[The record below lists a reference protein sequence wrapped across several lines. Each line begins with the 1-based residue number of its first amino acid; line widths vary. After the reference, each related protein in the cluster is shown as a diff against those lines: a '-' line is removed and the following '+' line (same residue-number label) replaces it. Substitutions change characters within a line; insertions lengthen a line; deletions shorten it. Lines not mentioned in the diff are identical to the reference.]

1 MQVIVSGQLVIRTL
15 LHRAVQVKL
24 VMNGTSSE
32 PAVDVGDQTSS
43 VSYVTDPSLVK
54 AVKIRWKDEETW
66 SSDISLSLSRVGTGH
81 LTKVHIS
88 FL

>member
-1 MQVIVSGQLVIRTL
+1 VQVIVSGQLVIRTL